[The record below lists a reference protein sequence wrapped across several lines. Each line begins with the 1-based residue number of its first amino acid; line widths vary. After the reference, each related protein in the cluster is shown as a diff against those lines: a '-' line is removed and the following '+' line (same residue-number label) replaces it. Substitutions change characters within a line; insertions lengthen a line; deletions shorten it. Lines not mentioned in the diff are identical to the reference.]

1 MSGSDFVGNGEQLF
15 HFPPTTEFNFRNPIQ
30 DGAGM
35 FMAGAQSVV
44 RSVNLR
50 ASSREHMTY
59 ELS

>member
-1 MSGSDFVGNGEQLF
+1 MSGLDFVGNGEQLF
-15 HFPPTTEFNFRNPIQ
+15 HFPPTTEFNFTNPIQ

-50 ASSREHMTY
+50 ASS
-59 ELS
+59 